1 VFCVIELVWWWVLSF
16 FLNHTTIFIWWGLPL
31 EGTNQKGDRFGVANL
46 CKGYE
51 CIMMIANASADHT
64 MTKLPNLVLRG
75 VFPPSI
81 HWTAGVIITELR
93 AYMRGAYGSG
103 EVAAVYLQRKAY
115 NSATWSDLANIS
127 QGPNSEADV
136 STTLSHTVDGSYA
149 YRLYVYIDH
158 PSSGGGSYDGFVR
171 GVRLAYTV
179 SQPLP

>member
-1 VFCVIELVWWWVLSF
+1 MQAAVFIDGGTPKVL
-16 FLNHTTIFIWWGLPL
+16 
-31 EGTNQKGDRFGVANL
+31 GTAQ
-46 CKGYE
+46 
-51 CIMMIANASADHT
+51 ASAQPGLSDDSGSFDGSKSASGT
-64 MTKLPNLVLRG
+64 DAKWYIGINLP
-75 VFPPSI
+75 
-81 HWTAGVIITELR
+81 AGVIITELR